1 MLLHLDELWIDTK
14 FQTIHTLAVVGL
26 QIEIHLAV
34 ESEINDRCVFVFS
47 VKFTN
52 VYRQTRGRFDLICAY
67 TLNGGQFRCH
77 FLQICHMQKLATSCT
92 ALHSA
97 YFYFWI
103 WWESKNVRQKKIV
116 DSLQS
121 ILSVLASCSYKNR
134 MQRLQTSFATRITTM
149 KIKVLL
155 VHSISEA
162 FSPIWSNTLCLF
174 ARHVL
179 LLFLYRRLFC
189 WFCSLLSV
197 FFSFSSCWLSLTL
210 SLNFPHF
217 QTRALYQ
224 CLAFYYSILFH
235 IYLLYQKFP
244 ISYFS
249 RLSSFARPSLFSYSF
264 TWDLTIHAILENRL

>member
-1 MLLHLDELWIDTK
+1 ML
-14 FQTIHTLAVVGL
+14 
-26 QIEIHLAV
+26 
-34 ESEINDRCVFVFS
+34 
-47 VKFTN
+47 
-52 VYRQTRGRFDLICAY
+52 
-67 TLNGGQFRCH
+67 
-77 FLQICHMQKLATSCT
+77 KLATSWT

-121 ILSVLASCSYKNR
+121 ILSVWVSCSYENR

-149 KIKVLL
+149 KIKILFIRFQRRFL
-155 VHSISEA
+155 P
-162 FSPIWSNTLCLF
+162 FGQTLCVYLHVMFLLF
-174 ARHVL
+174 
-179 LLFLYRRLFC
+179 FLYRRLFC
-189 WFCSLLSV
+189 WFYSLLSV
-197 FFSFSSCWLSLTL
+197 FLSFSSCWLSLTL

-235 IYLLYQKFP
+235 IYLLYQKFS

-249 RLSSFARPSLFSYSF
+249 RLSSFARPSRSLPAPPLSLYF
-264 TWDLTIHAILENRL
+264 LILSLETLPFMLYWKTDFKICEFDNNVLPSKTENNSIRNATKWTKKRENHEKEKDMLYQDIDDINSNKSWPEI